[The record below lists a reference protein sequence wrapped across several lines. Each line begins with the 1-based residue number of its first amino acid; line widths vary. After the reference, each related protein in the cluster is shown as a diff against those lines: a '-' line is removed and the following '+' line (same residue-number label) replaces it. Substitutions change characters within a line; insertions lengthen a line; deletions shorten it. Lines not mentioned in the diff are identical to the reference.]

1 MSGLQDRLRRL
12 RDRLSAGLVERDV
25 AVRLALLAA
34 LAGEH
39 LLLVGPPG
47 TAKSLVARRLHLAF
61 KGAGYFERLL
71 TRFSVPE
78 ELFGPLSIKRL
89 EEDRYERLT
98 ESYLPSAHIAFL
110 DEIFKANSAI
120 LNALLTLL
128 NERQFDNGTRRV
140 PTPLLA
146 VVAASNELPE
156 EDEQLDALFDRFL
169 LRLHIGPVP
178 KDAFPEL
185 LKLRGNDE
193 PDVDSSLKLT
203 PEELEEVRG
212 LAEKCAVPDEVEK
225 LLCDLRDW
233 CDPEK
238 LPVSDRRWRKVVKLL
253 QTSAW
258 TNGRDSVSIWDC
270 WLLQHCLWNRAEDR
284 EKIYQWYAARVGF
297 VSLDQHSNI
306 ARVINGWE
314 SKLNRDKNEQRPLQ
328 DAKGKP
334 LYIGE
339 DGKPVPTE
347 FDQKYRSRAPLY
359 VLQEGSY
366 GNRRGR
372 PLDPTNNGKGYTKKE
387 LEAHLPIS
395 RGGSWL
401 IYGTAALEE
410 YIKLAEYIKD
420 EKKIFI
426 TRLKPAMEPVKHK
439 PPYIKHCLQQLEG
452 LQSEIKSHDT
462 GLRKQIESFDSDI
475 REHIWVTDDFV
486 EPASR
491 GLQQA
496 RDDAR
501 KLLARLKKLIEE
513 YGKLP
518 QEEEDTGSG
527 ALPASGEEG
536 PGGPAHAPSGLVRT
550 TTRRPPP
557 K

>member
-1 MSGLQDRLRRL
+1 MSGLQDRLRWL
-12 RDRLSAGLVERDV
+12 RDRLSAGLVERGV

-47 TAKSLVARRLHLAF
+47 TAKSLVARRLRLAF
-61 KGAGYFERLL
+61 KDARYFERLL

-98 ESYLPSAHIAFL
+98 ESYLPCAHIAFL

-140 PTPLLA
+140 QTPLLA
-146 VVAASNELPE
+146 VVAASNELP

-169 LRLHIGPVP
+169 LRLHIGPVS

-193 PDVDSSLKLT
+193 PDVDSSLKLAT
-203 PEELEEVRG
+203 EELEEVRKA
-212 LAEKCAVPDEVEK
+212 AENVQVPGEIAD
-225 LLCDLRDW
+225 LLCELRDW
-233 CDPEK
+233 CASEK
-238 LPVSDRRWRKVVKLL
+238 PPVSDRRWRKVVKLL

-258 TNGRDSVSIWDC
+258 TCGRDSVSIWDC

-284 EKIYQWYAARVGF
+284 EKIYRWYAARVGF
-297 VSLDQHSNI
+297 VSLDQHSHI
-306 ARVINGWE
+306 VRVINGWE
-314 SKLNRDKNEQRPLQ
+314 GKLNRDKNEQRPLQ

-339 DGKPVPTE
+339 NGEQVPTE
-347 FDQKYRSRAPLY
+347 CVQKYRSRAPLY

-366 GNRRGR
+366 GDRRGR
-372 PLDPTNNGKGYTKKE
+372 SLDPTNNGKGYTKKE

-395 RGGSWL
+395 RGGHWL
-401 IYGTAALEE
+401 IYGTAAL
-410 YIKLAEYIKD
+410 AEYIKD
-420 EKKIFI
+420 DKLAEHIKDEKIFFMTSLV

-439 PPYIKHCLQQLEG
+439 PPYIKHCLQELKN

-462 GLRKQIESFDSDI
+462 GIGRQIDSFDRDI

-501 KLLARLKKLIEE
+501 KLLAPLKKLIEG

-527 ALPASGEEG
+527 ALPASGKRSQIASIS
-536 PGGPAHAPSGLVRT
+536 P
-550 TTRRPPP
+550 TRRPPP

>member
-1 MSGLQDRLRRL
+1 MSGLQDRLRWL
-12 RDRLSAGLVERDV
+12 RDRLSARLVERDV

-61 KGAGYFERLL
+61 KDARYFERLL

-98 ESYLPSAHIAFL
+98 ESYLPNAHIAFL

-140 PTPLLA
+140 QTPLLA

-169 LRLHIGPVP
+169 LRLHVGSVS

-203 PEELEEVRG
+203 PEELEEVQG
-212 LAEKCAVPDEVEK
+212 FAEECEVPDEVMN

-233 CDPEK
+233 CASEK
-238 LPVSDRRWRKVVKLL
+238 LPTVSDRRWRKVVKLL

-258 TNGRDSVSIWDC
+258 TCGRDSVSIWDC
-270 WLLQHCLWNRAEDR
+270 WLLQHCLWNKAEDR
-284 EKIYQWYAARVGF
+284 EKIYQWYAARVGV
-297 VSLDQHSNI
+297 VSPNQHSRFAHI
-306 ARVINGWE
+306 IKTWE
-314 SKLNRDKNEQRPLQ
+314 KRLNKDKKEQRQLQ
-328 DAKGKP
+328 NDEGKP

-339 DGKPVPTE
+339 DGNHVLTE
-347 FDQKYRSRAPLY
+347 CGQKYKGREPLY
-359 VLQEGSY
+359 VLQERSCDDH
-366 GNRRGR
+366 RRK

-395 RGGSWL
+395 RGSFWL
-401 IYGTAALEE
+401 IHNTAAL
-410 YIKLAEYIKD
+410 AEYVAD
-420 EKKIFI
+420 KKNFLT

-439 PPYIKHCLQQLEG
+439 PPYIRDRLQQLED

-462 GLRKQIESFDSDI
+462 GIGERIESLASDI
-475 REHIWVTDDFV
+475 REHIWVTDDFA

-496 RDDAR
+496 RADAR
-501 KLLARLKKLIEE
+501 KHLARLEKLIEG

-518 QEEEDTGSG
+518 QEEEDTGS
-527 ALPASGEEG
+527 ALERF
-536 PGGPAHAPSGLVRT
+536 HAKTNRLIALSQSTGK
-550 TTRRPPP
+550 PPP

>member
-12 RDRLSAGLVERDV
+12 RDGLSAGLVERGV

-47 TAKSLVARRLHLAF
+47 TAKSLVARRLRLAF
-61 KGAGYFERLL
+61 KDAGYFERLL

-128 NERQFDNGTRRV
+128 NERRFDNGTHRV
-140 PTPLLA
+140 QTPLLA
-146 VVAASNELPE
+146 VVAASNELP

-169 LRLHIGPVP
+169 LRLHVGPVS
-178 KDAFPEL
+178 KAAFPEL
-185 LKLRGNDE
+185 LKLKGNDGPE
-193 PDVDSSLKLT
+193 VDSSLKLA
-203 PEELEEVRG
+203 PEDLKEVRG
-212 LAEKCAVPDEVEK
+212 FAEECEVPDEVMN
-225 LLCDLRDW
+225 LLCDLRAW
-233 CDPEK
+233 CASKK

-258 TNGRDSVSIWDC
+258 TCGRDSVSIWDC
-270 WLLQHCLWNRAEDR
+270 WLLQHCLWNKAEDR
-284 EKIYQWYAARVGF
+284 EKIYDWYAARVGF
-297 VSLDQHSNI
+297 VSLDQHSHI
-306 ARVINGWE
+306 VRVINGWDGR
-314 SKLNRDKNEQRPLQ
+314 LNRDKNEQRPLQ

-339 DGKPVPTE
+339 NGEQVPTE
-347 FDQKYRSRAPLY
+347 CGQKYRSRAPLY
-359 VLQEGSY
+359 VLQE
-366 GNRRGR
+366 NCKTHPDRGGEH
-372 PLDPTNNGKGYTKKE
+372 LDPTNNGAGYTMKE
-387 LEAHLPIS
+387 LEEHLPIVVNY
-395 RGGSWL
+395 RYYL
-401 IYGTAALEE
+401 IEDEAA
-410 YIKLAEYIKD
+410 LAEYIKD
-420 EKKIFI
+420 EKNFLM

-439 PPYIKHCLQQLEG
+439 PPYIRDRLQQLED

-462 GLRKQIESFDSDI
+462 GIGERIESLASDI
-475 REHIWVTDDFV
+475 REHIWVTDDFA

-496 RDDAR
+496 RADAR
-501 KLLARLKKLIEE
+501 KHLARLEKLIEG

-518 QEEEDTGSG
+518 QEEEDTGS
-527 ALPASGEEG
+527 ALERF
-536 PGGPAHAPSGLVRT
+536 HAKTNRLIALSQSTGK
-550 TTRRPPP
+550 PPP

>member
-12 RDRLSAGLVERDV
+12 RDRLSAELVERDV

-47 TAKSLVARRLHLAF
+47 VAKSLVARRLHLAF
-61 KGAGYFERLL
+61 KDAGYFERLL

-78 ELFGPLSIKRL
+78 ELFGPLSIKGL

-128 NERQFDNGTRRV
+128 NERQFDNGTCRV
-140 PTPLLA
+140 QTPLLA

-169 LRLHIGPVP
+169 LRLHIGPVS

-203 PEELEEVRG
+203 GDELVAAQKA
-212 LAEKCAVPDEVEK
+212 AEKVHVPDEAMD
-225 LLCDLRDW
+225 LLCDLREW
-233 CDPEK
+233 CGSET

-258 TNGRDSVSIWDC
+258 TNGRDHVSIWDC
-270 WLLQHCLWNRAEDR
+270 WLLQHCLWNKAGDR
-284 EKIYQWYAARVGF
+284 EKIYQWYAARAGF
-297 VSLDQHSNI
+297 VSLDQHSHI
-306 ARVINGWE
+306 VRVINGWE
-314 SKLNRDKNEQRPLQ
+314 SKLNKDKNEQRPLQ

-339 DGKPVPTE
+339 DGKHVPTE
-347 FDQKYRSRAPLY
+347 CGQKYKGRAPLY
-359 VLQEGSY
+359 VLQENCYNYHSEV
-366 GNRRGR
+366 RF
-372 PLDPTNNGKGYTKKE
+372 DSTNNGNGYTKKE
-387 LEAHLPIS
+387 LEERLPIVK
-395 RGGSWL
+395 GNTYL
-401 IYGTAALEE
+401 IRDKAAL
-410 YIKLAEYIKD
+410 ATYIKD
-420 EKKIFI
+420 EKNFLM
-426 TRLKPAMEPVKHK
+426 TRLKSAMEPVKHK
-439 PPYIKHCLQQLEG
+439 PPYIKDCLQQLKE

-462 GLRKQIESFDSDI
+462 GIGRQIDSFDRDI

-496 RDDAR
+496 RDDAG
-501 KLLARLKKLIEE
+501 KLLARLEKLIEG
-513 YGKLP
+513 YGELP
-518 QEEEDTGSG
+518 QEEEDAGSG
-527 ALPASGEEG
+527 TPSSIIRRKTPRLPIKKS
-536 PGGPAHAPSGLVRT
+536 
-550 TTRRPPP
+550 PP

>member
-12 RDRLSAGLVERDV
+12 RDRLSAWLVERDV

-47 TAKSLVARRLHLAF
+47 VAKSLVARRLHLAF
-61 KGAGYFERLL
+61 KDAGYFERLL

-78 ELFGPLSIKRL
+78 ELFGPLSIKGL

-140 PTPLLA
+140 QTPLLA
-146 VVAASNELPE
+146 VVAASNELPK

-169 LRLHIGPVP
+169 LRLHIGPVS

-185 LKLRGNDE
+185 LKLRGNDG
-193 PDVDSSLKLT
+193 PDVDPSLKLT
-203 PEELEEVRG
+203 LEDLEEAQE
-212 LAEKCAVPDEVEK
+212 LAEECEVPDEVTN

-233 CDPEK
+233 CDSEK

-258 TNGRDSVSIWDC
+258 TNERERVSIWDC
-270 WLLQHCLWNRAEDR
+270 WLLQHCLWNKAEDR
-284 EKIYQWYAARVGF
+284 EKIYQWYAARVGV
-297 VSLDQHSNI
+297 VSPNQHSRF
-306 ARVINGWE
+306 ARIINTWE
-314 SKLNRDKNEQRPLQ
+314 KRLNKDKNEQRQLQ
-328 DAKGKP
+328 NDKGKP
-334 LYIGE
+334 LYIGQG
-339 DGKPVPTE
+339 GKPVPTE
-347 FDQKYRSRAPLY
+347 CGQKYRSRAPLY
-359 VLQEGSY
+359 VLQRNCHTYHY
-366 GNRRGR
+366 GKH
-372 PLDPTNNGKGYTKKE
+372 LDPENNGRGYTKKE
-387 LEAHLPIS
+387 LEEYLPIVTGD
-395 RGGSWL
+395 RYL
-401 IYGTAALEE
+401 IRD
-410 YIKLAEYIKD
+410 KVVLAEYVTD
-420 EKKIFI
+420 KKNFLM

-439 PPYIKHCLQQLEG
+439 PPYIKDCLRQLKE
-452 LQSEIKSHDT
+452 LQSKIKSHDT
-462 GLRKQIESFDSDI
+462 GIEKQIESFDRDI
-475 REHIWVTDDFV
+475 REHIWVTDDFA
-486 EPASR
+486 EPASL
-491 GLQQA
+491 GLEQA
-496 RDDAR
+496 RADTR
-501 KLLARLKKLIEE
+501 KLLARLKKLIEG

-518 QEEEDTGSG
+518 QEEED
-527 ALPASGEEG
+527 
-536 PGGPAHAPSGLVRT
+536 
-550 TTRRPPP
+550 

>member
-12 RDRLSAGLVERDV
+12 RDGLSAGLVERDV

-61 KGAGYFERLL
+61 KDAGYFERLL

-78 ELFGPLSIKRL
+78 ELFGPLSIKGL

-98 ESYLPSAHIAFL
+98 EAYLPSAHIAFL

-140 PTPLLA
+140 QTPLLA

-169 LRLHIGPVP
+169 LRLHIGPVS

-203 PEELEEVRG
+203 PEELEEVQG
-212 LAEKCAVPDEVEK
+212 FAEECEVPDEVMN

-233 CDPEK
+233 CASEK
-238 LPVSDRRWRKVVKLL
+238 LPTVSDRRWRKVVKLL

-258 TNGRDSVSIWDC
+258 TCGRDSVLIWDC
-270 WLLQHCLWNRAEDR
+270 WLLQHCLWNKAEDR
-284 EKIYQWYAARVGF
+284 EKIYQWYAARVGV
-297 VSLDQHSNI
+297 VSPNQHSRFAHI
-306 ARVINGWE
+306 IKTWE
-314 SKLNRDKNEQRPLQ
+314 KQLNKDKKEQRPLQ
-328 DAKGKP
+328 NDEGKP

-339 DGKPVPTE
+339 DGKHVLTE
-347 FDQKYRSRAPLY
+347 CGQKYRDLAPLY
-359 VLQEGSY
+359 VLQE
-366 GNRRGR
+366 NCQTHPDRGGKR
-372 PLDPTNNGKGYTKKE
+372 LDPTNNGTGYTMKE
-387 LEAHLPIS
+387 LEEHLPIIVND
-395 RGGSWL
+395 RYYDRYYL
-401 IYGTAALEE
+401 IRDKAA
-410 YIKLAEYIKD
+410 LAEYIAD
-420 EKKIFI
+420 EKNFLM
-426 TRLKPAMEPVKHK
+426 TGLKPAMEPVKHK
-439 PPYIKHCLQQLEG
+439 PPYIRDRLQQLED

-462 GLRKQIESFDSDI
+462 GIGERIESLASDI
-475 REHIWVTDDFV
+475 REHIWVTDDFA

-496 RDDAR
+496 RADAR
-501 KLLARLKKLIEE
+501 KHLARLEKLIEG

-518 QEEEDTGSG
+518 QEEEDTGS
-527 ALPASGEEG
+527 ALERF
-536 PGGPAHAPSGLVRT
+536 HAKTNRLIALSQSTGK
-550 TTRRPPP
+550 PPP